1 MGARGAARGA
11 AAPVPHARATRA
23 TRAGAPANHKLA
35 QAAAAGGGVDDDVLD
50 VADGA
55 AAVDEL
61 VLDDERA
68 ARDDG
73 AAVVGRVH
81 RLRHHD
87 ELALPLLDALELIV
101 EQLLGD
107 VTHLPVAR

>member
-11 AAPVPHARATRA
+11 AAPVPHAHATRA
-23 TRAGAPANHKLA
+23 KGAPANHKLA

-81 RLRHHD
+81 RLGHHD
-87 ELALPLLDALELIV
+87 ELALPLLDALELLV